1 MSDGL
6 FIDAAVEE
14 LNRSQEF
21 SIDSHSMDILRD
33 QTRDAIVE
41 IEKRVGRIDVAVRID
56 IMLRPPPDTDRH

>member
-6 FIDAAVEE
+6 FVDAAVEE

-21 SIDSHSMDILRD
+21 SIDSPSVDILRD

-56 IMLRPPPDTDRH
+56 IALRPLPGAED